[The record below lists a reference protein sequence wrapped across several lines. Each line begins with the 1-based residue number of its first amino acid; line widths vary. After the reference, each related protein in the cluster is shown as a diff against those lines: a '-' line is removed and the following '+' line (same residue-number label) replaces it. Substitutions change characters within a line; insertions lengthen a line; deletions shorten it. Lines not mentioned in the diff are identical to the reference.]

1 MLSDVNPKGRW
12 TLAIVAAFLLF
23 MLLVVGALMP
33 EPQDA
38 PRVTSQSCS
47 YQNGSPVFS
56 LRLQAP
62 RRRAMRLILVG
73 AKGVEPERDRQSVV
87 WVRSDSQHQRVL
99 QGLVP
104 IVQMSSG
111 QIPPSPLT
119 VKAGTSLQ
127 YDVLWSASLE
137 LSSTTG
143 MWRLAVLSEVE
154 NRGIRGW
161 NKRLGL
167 CWKGRTLRPLLD
179 RWAFADTALL
189 FTEPITNALPRT
201 ADAPRP

>member
-1 MLSDVNPKGRW
+1 MNVNLKRRW
-12 TLAIVAAFLLF
+12 ALAIGAVVLL
-23 MLLVVGALMP
+23 LLLLLLGGALVQQP
-33 EPQDA
+33 KDA
-38 PRVTSQSCS
+38 PRPAVERCFSL
-47 YQNGSPVFS
+47 NGRPVVS
-56 LRLQAP
+56 LRLHAP
-62 RRRAMRLILVG
+62 RRRAMRVVLVG
-73 AKGVEPERDRQSVV
+73 AKEVEPERDRQSVV
-87 WVRSDSQHQRVL
+87 WVRSDSQHLRVL

-179 RWAFADTALL
+179 RWAFADIALL
-189 FTEPITNALPRT
+189 LTEPITNAVPRT
-201 ADAPRP
+201 LDAPGR